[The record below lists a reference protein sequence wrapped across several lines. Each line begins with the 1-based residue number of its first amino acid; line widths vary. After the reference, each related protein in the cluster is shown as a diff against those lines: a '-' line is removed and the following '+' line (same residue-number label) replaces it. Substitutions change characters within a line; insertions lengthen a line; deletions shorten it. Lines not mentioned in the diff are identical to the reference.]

1 MPASAI
7 RPAFSRLRHSGRTA
21 AVALLLAAITAGSA
35 AAQTT
40 LRIFTGGQQRPDVMR
55 KIADEYE
62 KRTPGVK
69 IEVEVGGA
77 TSEQQQQYLNTVL
90 AAKDSA
96 LDVVLIDVIRPA
108 QWAAA
113 GWAEPLD
120 GYLGAERDA
129 VMARY
134 LPAYREANIVGGKVI
149 ALPYFADAQFLY
161 YRKDLLEK
169 HGVQPPKTWDE
180 LKAGAQK
187 IMGAEGN
194 ANLSGFQTAGA
205 PIEGTVCTYLVPM
218 WGAGGALTD
227 AAGKLTLGT
236 EAARRPF
243 QLWADLRAANVTPPN
258 LAEIP
263 TDRIRQNF
271 QAGNLIYAMNWG
283 YVWNRTQNDADS
295 QVKGKVGVVPLP
307 GFTAGAAATCIGGW
321 QVAVSAFSKN
331 KAEAVK
337 LVRYLSSPEVAK
349 MQAIAASHLPVFPEV
364 YTDPDVLKANPW
376 FKDALPVVQTA
387 RSRPV
392 SPSYPRVSEVIR
404 TNMNAFLAGSK
415 TADAALG
422 DMTRD
427 LGQIFR

>member
-1 MPASAI
+1 MKKRTFLSLSLGLALSAS
-7 RPAFSRLRHSGRTA
+7 TA
-21 AVALLLAAITAGSA
+21 SLAM
-35 AAQTT
+35 AQTT

-69 IEVEVGGA
+69 VEVEVGGA

-90 AAKDSA
+90 ASKDSA
-96 LDVVLIDVIRPA
+96 LDVILIDVIRPA

-113 GWAEPLD
+113 QWAEPLD
-120 GYLGAERDA
+120 AFLGADKDKI
-129 VMARY
+129 MARY

-169 HGVQPPKTWDE
+169 QGVQPPKTWAE
-180 LKAGAQK
+180 LQAAAVK
-187 IMGAEGN
+187 IQGAEGN
-194 ANLSGFQTAGA
+194 PNLSGFQTAGA

-218 WGAGGALTD
+218 WGAGGNLTD
-227 AAGKLTLGT
+227 SAGKLTLGT
-236 EAARRPF
+236 DAAKKAF
-243 QLWADLRAANVTPPN
+243 QLWADLKAANVTPSS

-271 QAGNLIYAMNWG
+271 QAGNLVFGMTWG
-283 YVWNRTQNDADS
+283 YVWQRSQNDADS
-295 QVKGKVGVVPLP
+295 LVKDKVGVIPLP
-307 GFTAGAAATCIGGW
+307 GFTADKASTCIGGW
-321 QVAVSAFSKN
+321 QLAVSSFSKN
-331 KAEAVK
+331 KKAAFD
-337 LVRYLSSPEVAK
+337 LTMYLSSPEVAK
-349 MQAIAASHLPVFPEV
+349 MQAIAASHLPVFAET

-376 FKDALPVVQTA
+376 FAQALPVVQTA

-392 SPSYPRVSEVIR
+392 SPSYPRVSEIIR
-404 TNMNAFLAGSK
+404 TNMNAFLAGAKSAD
-415 TADAALG
+415 TAHA

-427 LGQIFR
+427 LAAVIR

>member
-1 MPASAI
+1 MKKRTFLSISLGLALTACASSIAM
-7 RPAFSRLRHSGRTA
+7 
-21 AVALLLAAITAGSA
+21 
-35 AAQTT
+35 AQTT

-55 KIADEYE
+55 KIADDYE
-62 KRTPGVK
+62 RRTPGVK

-90 AAKDSA
+90 ASKDSA
-96 LDVVLIDVIRPA
+96 LDVILIDVIRPA

-113 GWAEPLD
+113 QWAEPLD
-120 GYLGAERDA
+120 AFLGADKDKI
-129 VMARY
+129 MSRY

-169 HGVQPPKTWDE
+169 HGVQPPKTWAE
-180 LKAGAQK
+180 LQAGAEK
-187 IMGAEGN
+187 IMKAEGN

-218 WGAGGALTD
+218 WGAGANLTD
-227 AAGKLTLGT
+227 AAGKLNLSSA
-236 EAARRPF
+236 EAKQPF
-243 QLWADLRAANVTPPN
+243 ALWASLKAANVTPPN

-271 QAGNLIYAMNWG
+271 QAGNLIFGMTWG
-283 YVWNRTQNDADS
+283 YVWQRAENDADS
-295 QVKGKVGVVPLP
+295 LVKGKVGVVPLP
-307 GFTAGAAATCIGGW
+307 GFTADKAATCIGGW
-321 QVAVSAFSKN
+321 QLAISAFSKN
-331 KAEAVK
+331 KKAAFDFA
-337 LVRYLSSPEVAK
+337 LYLSSPEVAK
-349 MQAIAASHLPVFPEV
+349 AQAIAASHLPVFAET
-364 YTDPDVLKANPW
+364 YSDPDVLRANPW
-376 FKDALPVVQTA
+376 FAQALPVVQTA

-392 SPSYPRVSEVIR
+392 SPAYPRVSEVIR

-415 TADAALG
+415 SADAALA

-427 LGQIFR
+427 LGQVIR